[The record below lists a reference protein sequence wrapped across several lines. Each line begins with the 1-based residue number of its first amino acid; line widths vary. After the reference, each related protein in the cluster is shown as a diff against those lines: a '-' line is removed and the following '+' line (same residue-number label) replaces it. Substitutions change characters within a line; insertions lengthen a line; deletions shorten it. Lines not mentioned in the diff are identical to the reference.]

1 MRKMLVAMSVA
12 AVALTATLLP
22 AAAQEW
28 PNKPIRLI
36 CPYPPGAG
44 ADISARIMAEALS
57 TKLGV
62 SVVVENRAGAGG
74 IVGMDYVSKAAPD
87 GYTLGWPS
95 ADPITIVPAFKKT
108 MPYRVPEDFIF
119 VAKFVETGLTMTVS
133 TNLPVKT
140 SAEFVAYAKAN
151 PNKVKSGT
159 SGVAG
164 ASDIASYLF
173 EKNTGAKINHIPYKG
188 VAPAMTDL
196 LGGFVDLVFV
206 TPATVAPQAESP
218 KIKVLAVTS
227 AHRHPLLPNVPTV
240 DEVGLPGV
248 AFTSW
253 YGLVTPAK
261 TPAAIVERLQKEVAV
276 IVKDPEIKAR
286 VEKAA
291 LQLAP
296 LFTTDFEKQ
305 VLKEIS
311 AFKALGESE
320 KITVP
325 DE

>member
-1 MRKMLVAMSVA
+1 
-12 AVALTATLLP
+12 LP

-36 CPYPPGAG
+36 VPYPPGAG
-44 ADISARIMAEALS
+44 ADISARIMADALT

-62 SVVVENRAGAGG
+62 SVVVEKRAGAGG
-74 IVGMDYVSKAAPD
+74 IVGMEYVAKAAPD

-95 ADPITIVPAFKKT
+95 ADPITLVPAFKKT
-108 MPYRVPEDFIF
+108 MPYKVPEDFIF
-119 VAKFVETGLTMTVS
+119 VAKFVETGLTLTVS
-133 TNLPVKT
+133 SNLPTKT
-140 SAEFVAYAKAN
+140 AAEFVAYAKAN
-151 PNKVKSGT
+151 PNKIKSGT

-164 ASDIASYLF
+164 ASDIATYLF
-173 EKNTGAKINHIPYKG
+173 EKTTGSKITHIPYKG

-196 LGGFVDLVFV
+196 LGGFVDVVFP
-206 TPATVAPQAESP
+206 TPSTVAPQASSP
-218 KIKVLAVTS
+218 KIRVLAVTS
-227 AHRHPLLPNVPTV
+227 SQRHPLLPDVPTV

-261 TPAAIVERLQKEVAV
+261 TPAGIVDRLAKEMEV
-276 IVKDPEIKAR
+276 IVKDPEIKSR

-296 LFTTDFEKQ
+296 LFKTDFEKQ
-305 VLKEIS
+305 VVKEIGS
-311 AFKALGESE
+311 FRALGESE